1 MKTGCLY
8 LYRIATG
15 TIDVYKSAEAV
26 KLCGGKI
33 ALNQLST
40 TRLLHPWILK
50 VGDRYDF

>member
-8 LYRIATG
+8 LYRIAIG

-40 TRLLHPWILK
+40 PRLLHPWILK